1 MKQMPTI
8 FQKLL
13 ALVALTVGALTVVAQ
28 EAKTPKTQAED
39 EAAIRENVKQMESGW
54 NTKSGAAFA
63 RPFAQDADFVI
74 INGMHIQGHEAIE
87 KNHQR
92 IFDTIFKNTTVSLTV
107 KQIRFLRPDVALVH
121 VSGHRDAPEA
131 ERKLVQDATMV
142 MVMTKEGGQWK
153 IASFQNTEVTGP
165 PPSK

>member
-1 MKQMPTI
+1 MKRPNRIQTI
-8 FQKLL
+8 LPLFF
-13 ALVALTVGALTVVAQ
+13 LTVCAFTVVAQ
-28 EAKTPKTQAED
+28 EAKTSKTQAED

-54 NTKSGAAFA
+54 NTKSGAAYA
-63 RPFAQDADFVI
+63 KPFTEDADFVV

-107 KQIRFLRPDVALVH
+107 KQIRFLRPDVAVVH

-131 ERKLVQDATMV
+131 ERKLVMDATMV
-142 MVMTKEGGQWK
+142 LVMTKEGGQWK

-165 PPSK
+165 PPSR